1 MSTQYDAIGTNYDL
15 FCVLPIQ
22 QINHTAMI
30 EHLGPIVQSK
40 RILELACG
48 TGFYTSKMLHMG
60 ASHVTAVDISSAMVA
75 AAQTKIPVEM
85 KDHITFCTADCAQS
99 SMWNGVQLRG
109 QEGTFDMVVAA
120 WLLNYAGTREEMRR
134 MLENIYLA
142 LKPGGILIALTV
154 NAPIID
160 HFQPNDPLNPREAHL
175 GSVYDV
181 IGTFEGGYKMLLSSV
196 GMGENDIKFEFY
208 FLREEVYRQA
218 AAEAGMG
225 QLEWNVVL
233 LGEEHLQTQGPK
245 FWQPYLDR
253 PRSAIC
259 VSRKPEVELRE
270 QSSIDVSSGSKL
282 LTKTE

>member
-1 MSTQYDAIGTNYDL
+1 MSTQYDAIGAKYDL
-15 FCVLPIQ
+15 FCDLPIQ
-22 QINHTAMI
+22 QMNHAAMMK
-30 EHLGPIVQSK
+30 HLGPIVHSK

-60 ASHVTAVDISSAMVA
+60 ASHVTAVDISSAMVS
-75 AAQTKIPVEM
+75 AAQAKIPVEM
-85 KDHITFCTADCAQS
+85 KDNITFCTADCAQS
-99 SMWNGVQLRG
+99 SMWNEVQLRG

-120 WLLNYAGTREEMRR
+120 WLLNYAETREMRR

-160 HFQPNDPLNPREAHL
+160 SFQPNDQLNPREAHL

-181 IGTFEGGYKMLLSSV
+181 IGTVEGGYKILLSSV
-196 GMGENDIKFEFY
+196 GLGENDIKFEFY

-233 LGEEHLQTQGPK
+233 LGEEHLQMQGPK
-245 FWQPYLDR
+245 FWQLYLDR

-259 VSRKPEVELRE
+259 VSRKPKVELRE
-270 QSSIDVSSGSKL
+270 QSSINISSGSEL

>member
-1 MSTQYDAIGTNYDL
+1 MSTQYDDIGANYDL
-15 FCVLPIQ
+15 FCDLPIQ
-22 QINHTAMI
+22 QINHAAMMK
-30 EHLGPIVQSK
+30 HLGPIVQSK

-48 TGFYTSKMLHMG
+48 TGFYTFKMVHMG
-60 ASHVTAVDISSAMVA
+60 ASHVTAVDISSVMVS
-75 AAQTKIPVEM
+75 AAQGKIPVEM
-85 KDHITFCTADCAQS
+85 KEPVTFCTADCAQS
-99 SMWNGVQLRG
+99 SMWNEVQLRD
-109 QEGTFDMVVAA
+109 QEGTFDMVFAA
-120 WLLNYAGTREEMRR
+120 WFLNYAETREEMRR

-142 LKPGGILIALTV
+142 LRPGGILIALTV
-154 NAPIID
+154 NASIID
-160 HFQPNDPLNPREAHL
+160 SFQPNDPPNPGEAHL

-181 IGTFEGGYKMLLSSV
+181 IGTVEGGYKMLLSSV

-225 QLEWNVVL
+225 QLEWKVVL
-233 LGEEHLQTQGPK
+233 LGEEHLQKQGPN

-270 QSSIDVSSGSKL
+270 QCSIDISSGSEL
-282 LTKTE
+282 LTKTK